1 MNTET
6 ASENRLNQPRQGGY
20 TVNFHNADGDKR
32 GTAHGTWAVV
42 HGRGREESY
51 VKV

>member
-6 ASENRLNQPRQGGY
+6 ASENGLNQPRQGGC
-20 TVNFHNADGDKR
+20 TVNFHNADGDER